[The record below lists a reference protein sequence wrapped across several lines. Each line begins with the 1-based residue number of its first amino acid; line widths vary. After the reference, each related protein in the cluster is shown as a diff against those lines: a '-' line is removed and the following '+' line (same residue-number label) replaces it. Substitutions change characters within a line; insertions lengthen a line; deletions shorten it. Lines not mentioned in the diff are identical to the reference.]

1 MALKILCVGDVG
13 NYVKTISKFTKSK
26 IHIINWP
33 KDGAGVFTYDDDYE
47 LFDNYKVSDQV
58 KKINSIK
65 NNFDICLVMGPG
77 ERIAYL
83 TDLNYI
89 SYYVGRDIDAPWF
102 IKNSTEEW
110 FTEPIHR
117 LNFLERRFYKKTF
130 ESAVAHV
137 APTWVYE
144 HLKKYT
150 KNGIKMDR
158 KPIDAIIFNA
168 KVEPLKMEKT
178 KFTFFCPQRIGISKG
193 TDLLWKKILPLCK
206 SDFQIIQ
213 VDWRDVGTSEEDRT
227 SRELRDN
234 LPKQVKLIPMI
245 KRYDMPKYYY
255 WADAVI
261 GNLRIGS
268 YEYVEME
275 AVYCKKPVIS
285 YVNHDIKIILDGKEV
300 KSPFLPESLEPE
312 KIAELID
319 KVVESKEFRDELF
332 RKEYEFVKEV
342 ADPIKAAEWWD
353 SLFEQM
359 VKKHK
364 TIAKNTSRIHLKF
377 RLWLFLIFNRLY
389 WKKIKNIFYGDKA

>member
-1 MALKILCVGDVG
+1 MVLKVLCIGDVG
-13 NYVKTISKFTKSK
+13 NYVKTISNFTKSK

-33 KDGAGVFTYDDDYE
+33 KDGAGVFTYDNSYE

-65 NNFDICLVMGPG
+65 NNFDICLVMGTG
-77 ERIAYL
+77 ERVAYL
-83 TDLNYI
+83 ADLNYI
-89 SYYVGRDIDAPWF
+89 TYYVGRDIDAPRF
-102 IKNSTEEW
+102 IKNSREEW
-110 FTEPIHR
+110 FTEPLHR
-117 LNFLERRFYKKTF
+117 LNFLERRFYKATF
-130 ESAVAHV
+130 KSAVAHV
-137 APTWVYE
+137 APIWVYE

-158 KPIDAIIFNA
+158 KPIDSTIFNTYI
-168 KVEPLKMEKT
+168 EPLKLEKS

-193 TDLLWKKILPLCK
+193 TDLLWKKVLPLCK

-213 VDWRDVGTSEEDRT
+213 VDWRDTGTSEEDRT
-227 SRELRDN
+227 SKGIRDDP
-234 LPKQVKLIPMI
+234 PKQVKLIPMI

-285 YVNHDIKIILDGKEV
+285 YVNHDIKIILEGKEI
-300 KSPFLPESLEPE
+300 KSPFLPDTLEPK

-319 KVVESKEFRDELF
+319 GVVKSKEFRDELF
-332 RKEYEFVKEV
+332 RKEYEFVKEIT
-342 ADPIKAAEWWD
+342 DPVKAAELWD
-353 SLFEQM
+353 LLFEQL

-364 TIAKNTSRIHLKF
+364 TITKNTSKIRLTL
-377 RLWLFLIFNRLY
+377 RLWLFLLANRLY
-389 WKKIKNIFYGDKA
+389 WKKIKRYFNCVHK